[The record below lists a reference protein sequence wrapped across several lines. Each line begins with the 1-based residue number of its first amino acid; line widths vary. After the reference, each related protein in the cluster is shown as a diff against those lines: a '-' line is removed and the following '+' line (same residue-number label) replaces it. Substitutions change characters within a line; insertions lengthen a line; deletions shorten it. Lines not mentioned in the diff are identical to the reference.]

1 MKKLLLMAVLT
12 ILIDFSF
19 AQTLKNGNLLG
30 LHVMII
36 ELKPNVT
43 MDQFQTF
50 FITRVIPAYE
60 KEFKGV
66 RGYLVKG
73 VRGDNNNSFGTIWLF
88 ESEQARNKYFGVDDT
103 PNDAGKA
110 AIDKLN
116 AVSKELEKL
125 GTYTTKYT
133 DWVVQ

>member
-50 FITRVIPAYE
+50 LLP
-60 KEFKGV
+60 G
-66 RGYLVKG
+66 
-73 VRGDNNNSFGTIWLF
+73 
-88 ESEQARNKYFGVDDT
+88 
-103 PNDAGKA
+103 
-110 AIDKLN
+110 
-116 AVSKELEKL
+116 
-125 GTYTTKYT
+125 
-133 DWVVQ
+133 

>member
-1 MKKLLLMAVLT
+1 MAFL
-12 ILIDFSF
+12 
-19 AQTLKNGNLLG
+19 
-30 LHVMII
+30 
-36 ELKPNVT
+36 
-43 MDQFQTF
+43 
-50 FITRVIPAYE
+50 
-60 KEFKGV
+60 
-66 RGYLVKG
+66 
-73 VRGDNNNSFGTIWLF
+73 WLF
-88 ESEQARNKYFGVDDT
+88 ESEAARNKYFGADET